1 VTARET
7 RLASIESTSITTES
21 AVKKREEVSRAA
33 ASMAAKAASEQAD
46 REREWAKRVSDE
58 KAELVRLRTEAERLK
73 TVAAAAETAATSAK
87 ERFELEARQ
96 LESDR
101 IAVREAREALDRELL
116 RAAQTR
122 TAQPVSVRVNDDTKF
137 STLSKGFV
145 DKDVANDTRRQRE
158 REELEALRADADAK
172 LRLARETLE
181 SARKERESS
190 RKEFVAASA
199 KRGEE
204 VQAAAASRDMMPP
217 PPPRS
222 AMPTPR
228 RIHLDSEPSTPRDPI
243 DLAPID
249 DRHGL
254 ETFQLADFSGDGTI
268 GDAAI
273 EALVDNLALRTAE
286 AERKLQR
293 AENLAAGSQIGGSK
307 VNISSGIAALKS
319 RLARIA
325 VNSRRA
331 SVVSSDENGGGNAK
345 KETIAALE
353 QQERELAAWFADLQ
367 TQLEALFAKPKSARR
382 ASTRASWN

>member
-1 VTARET
+1 
-7 RLASIESTSITTES
+7 
-21 AVKKREEVSRAA
+21 
-33 ASMAAKAASEQAD
+33 MAAKAASEQAD

-190 RKEFVAASA
+190 RKEFV
-199 KRGEE
+199 E
-204 VQAAAASRDMMPP
+204 AAAASRDMMPP

>member
-1 VTARET
+1 
-7 RLASIESTSITTES
+7 
-21 AVKKREEVSRAA
+21 
-33 ASMAAKAASEQAD
+33 
-46 REREWAKRVSDE
+46 
-58 KAELVRLRTEAERLK
+58 
-73 TVAAAAETAATSAK
+73 
-87 ERFELEARQ
+87 
-96 LESDR
+96 
-101 IAVREAREALDRELL
+101 
-116 RAAQTR
+116 
-122 TAQPVSVRVNDDTKF
+122 
-137 STLSKGFV
+137 
-145 DKDVANDTRRQRE
+145 
-158 REELEALRADADAK
+158 
-172 LRLARETLE
+172 
-181 SARKERESS
+181 
-190 RKEFVAASA
+190 
-199 KRGEE
+199 
-204 VQAAAASRDMMPP
+204 
-217 PPPRS
+217 
-222 AMPTPR
+222 MPTPR
-228 RIHLDSEPSTPRDPI
+228 RIHLDSEPSTPRDAI

-249 DRHGL
+249 YRHGL
-254 ETFQLADFSGDGTI
+254 VADFSGDGTI

-273 EALVDNLALRTAE
+273 EALVDNLASRTAE